1 MFLCYICNRFVCNRY
16 ACNRFKSRI
25 KLVTG
30 SRKGR
35 YLFKGVVR
43 IYMMKYGSFNIPSSI
58 LGASTKYDNTMLVNI
73 KEYILEKLQNTP
85 IFEMA
90 YSRKEL
96 KNSFDSILDQII
108 ENWCLVKYC
117 SLYDGQNINKK
128 HWANELTAHMYNI
141 LKRQLKNGS
150 EDAKLQLLKSVAYD
164 HKEYTT
170 ASAIKKCIRLKFKKE
185 NIQITNELCSD
196 CIEDLETILGL
207 ISRRDTEEN
216 YENID
221 TYIENL

>member
-1 MFLCYICNRFVCNRY
+1 
-16 ACNRFKSRI
+16 
-25 KLVTG
+25 
-30 SRKGR
+30 
-35 YLFKGVVR
+35 
-43 IYMMKYGSFNIPSSI
+43 MM
-58 LGASTKYDNTMLVNI
+58 TTI
-73 KEYILEKLQNTP
+73 KEYILEKLQNTL

-117 SLYDGQNINKK
+117 SLYDTSNINRN
-128 HWANELTAHMYNI
+128 HWTNELTTHMYNI
-141 LKRQLKNGS
+141 LKRQLKNGG

-164 HKEYTT
+164 QKEYTT
-170 ASAIKKCIRLKFKKE
+170 AIAIKKCIRLKFKKE
-185 NIQITNELCSD
+185 NIQITDELCSA
-196 CIEDLETILGL
+196 CIEDLETILEL
-207 ISRRDTEEN
+207 ISKRDTEEN

>member
-1 MFLCYICNRFVCNRY
+1 
-16 ACNRFKSRI
+16 
-25 KLVTG
+25 
-30 SRKGR
+30 
-35 YLFKGVVR
+35 
-43 IYMMKYGSFNIPSSI
+43 MM
-58 LGASTKYDNTMLVNI
+58 TNI
-73 KEYILEKLQNTP
+73 KEYILEKLQNTLV
-85 IFEMA
+85 FEMA

-96 KNSFDSILDQII
+96 KNSFDDILDQII

-117 SLYDGQNINKK
+117 SLYDVQNTNKN
-128 HWANELTAHMYNI
+128 HWVNELTVYMYNI
-141 LKRQLKNGS
+141 LKRQLKNGG

-170 ASAIKKCIRLKFKKE
+170 AAAIKKCIRLKFKKE

-207 ISRRDTEEN
+207 ISKRDTEEN

>member
-1 MFLCYICNRFVCNRY
+1 
-16 ACNRFKSRI
+16 
-25 KLVTG
+25 
-30 SRKGR
+30 
-35 YLFKGVVR
+35 
-43 IYMMKYGSFNIPSSI
+43 
-58 LGASTKYDNTMLVNI
+58 MLVNI
-73 KEYILEKLQNTP
+73 KEYILEKLQNTS

-117 SLYDGQNINKK
+117 SLYDGQNINKN

-150 EDAKLQLLKSVAYD
+150 EDSKLQLLKSVAYD

-170 ASAIKKCIRLKFKKE
+170 AAAIKRCIRLKFKKE

-196 CIEDLETILGL
+196 CIEDLETILEL
-207 ISRRDTEEN
+207 ISKRDTEEN

>member
-1 MFLCYICNRFVCNRY
+1 
-16 ACNRFKSRI
+16 
-25 KLVTG
+25 
-30 SRKGR
+30 
-35 YLFKGVVR
+35 
-43 IYMMKYGSFNIPSSI
+43 MM
-58 LGASTKYDNTMLVNI
+58 TNI
-73 KEYILEKLQNTP
+73 KEYILEKLQNTLV
-85 IFEMA
+85 FEMA

-96 KNSFDSILDQII
+96 KNSFDVILDQII

-117 SLYDGQNINKK
+117 SLYDVQNTNKN
-128 HWANELTAHMYNI
+128 HWANELTANMYNI
-141 LKRQLKNGS
+141 LKRQLKNGG

-164 HKEYTT
+164 QKEYTT
-170 ASAIKKCIRLKFKKE
+170 ASAIKKCIRLNFKKE